1 MLEKIIVVS
10 PRGFCAGEERAI
22 EVVEKALEIFQKPVY
37 VKHQIV
43 HNEHVVR
50 SLEAKGAVFVEELEE
65 VPSEHTVIFSAHGV
79 SPAVRAE
86 AEERGLRVIDA
97 TCPLV
102 TKVHLEALKYHR
114 EGLSIILIGHKGH
127 QEVNGTMGVVP
138 MTLVEKVEDVA
149 AIELENPQKV
159 ACLTQTTLSLDD
171 TREIFNALEKKFPK
185 VVTPAGSDICYATQ
199 NRQSAVKELTK
210 RTDLILV
217 VGSEMSSNSQRLVET
232 AIQSGTAAYLIQDR
246 FAIQGTWFT
255 GVHAVG
261 ITSGASVP
269 DVLVEEV
276 IDHIKRVVNENV
288 VVELLEVLQE
298 DVQFSLP
305 KEVQGVTVNTR

>member
-1 MLEKIIVVS
+1 MLEKILLAS
-10 PRGFCAGEERAI
+10 PRGFCAGVERAI
-22 EVVEKALEIFQKPVY
+22 EVVQKALELYGKPIY

-43 HNEHVVR
+43 HNEYVVR
-50 SLEAKGAVFVEELEE
+50 SLEVKGAVFVEGLEE
-65 VPSEHTVIFSAHGV
+65 VPSENIVIFSAHGV
-79 SPAVRAE
+79 PPAVRTE
-86 AEERGLRVIDA
+86 AEQRRLRIIDA

-114 EGLSIILIGHKGH
+114 DGLSIILVGHKGH

-138 MTLVEKVEDVA
+138 MMLVEKVEDVA
-149 AIELENPQKV
+149 AVEVENGDKV

-171 TREIFNALEKKFPK
+171 TRQIVDALKKKFPK
-185 VVTPAGSDICYATQ
+185 MVSPPGSDICYATQ
-199 NRQSAVKELTK
+199 NRQNAVKELAK

-232 AIQSGTAAYLIQDR
+232 AIQGGTAAYLIPDRSAVQD
-246 FAIQGTWFT
+246 TWFA
-255 GVHAVG
+255 GVRVAG

-276 IDHIKRVVNENV
+276 IDHIRRVVNEKV

-305 KEVQGVTVNTR
+305 KEVQGVHAV

>member
-10 PRGFCAGEERAI
+10 PRGFCAGVERAI
-22 EVVEKALEIFQKPVY
+22 EVVEKALEIYQKPVY

-65 VPSEHTVIFSAHGV
+65 VPSENIVIFSAHGI

-149 AIELENPQKV
+149 AIEVENPQKV

-171 TREIFNALEKKFPK
+171 TREIFNALKKKFPK

-199 NRQSAVKELTK
+199 NRQNAVKELAK

-232 AIQSGTAAYLIQDR
+232 SIQSGTPAYLIQDR
-246 FAIQGTWFT
+246 SAIQGTWFT
-255 GVHAVG
+255 GVRAVG
-261 ITSGASVP
+261 VSSGASVP
-269 DVLVEEV
+269 DVLVEGV

-305 KEVQGVTVNTR
+305 KEVQGVTVNPR

>member
-10 PRGFCAGEERAI
+10 PRGFCAGVERAI
-22 EVVEKALEIFQKPVY
+22 EVVEKALEIYQKPVY

-65 VPSEHTVIFSAHGV
+65 VPSDNIVIFSAHGI

-149 AIELENPQKV
+149 AIEVENPQKV

-171 TREIFNALEKKFPK
+171 TREILNALKKKFPK
-185 VVTPAGSDICYATQ
+185 VVIPAGSDICYATQ
-199 NRQSAVKELTK
+199 NRQNAVKELAK

-232 AIQSGTAAYLIQDR
+232 AIQSGTPAYLIQDR
-246 FAIQGTWFT
+246 SAIQGTWFT
-255 GVHAVG
+255 GVRAVG
-261 ITSGASVP
+261 VSSGASVP

-276 IDHIKRVVNENV
+276 ITHIKRVVNENV

-305 KEVQGVTVNTR
+305 KEVLGVTVNTR